1 MGSVPFCYAILLIN
15 QDIADKV
22 IGVAFKLGYIETF
35 LVCSIAGSEK
45 AFSVLDDLQSNN
57 TGRNRRNNKQQI
69 FNDRSANNYADID
82 NRYPSINRSTAR
94 RRAD

>member
-1 MGSVPFCYAILLIN
+1 VP
-15 QDIADKV
+15 
-22 IGVAFKLGYIETF
+22 
-35 LVCSIAGSEK
+35 GSEK